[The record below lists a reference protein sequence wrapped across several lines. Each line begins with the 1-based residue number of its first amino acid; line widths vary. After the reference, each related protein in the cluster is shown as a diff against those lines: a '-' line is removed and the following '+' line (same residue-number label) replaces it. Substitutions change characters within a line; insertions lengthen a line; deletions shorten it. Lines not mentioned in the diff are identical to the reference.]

1 MASERKAVFV
11 KEYKSEDQ
19 ALGPYVSRSH
29 RDMLAPYGVLLSER
43 SQQTPMTASS
53 PCLNSWNLGGERRAR
68 CAECGYCSGG
78 LPWSLPA

>member
-1 MASERKAVFV
+1 MHVASERKAVFV

-29 RDMLAPYGVLLSER
+29 RDMLAPYGELLSED
-43 SQQTPMTASS
+43 
-53 PCLNSWNLGGERRAR
+53 LGGERGAR
-68 CAECGYCSGG
+68 CVERGYCSGG